1 VAIKFKS
8 NRKAIGGEAA
18 YKTGP
23 LQFLCLSTTHTAS
36 RETVSRECTCGG
48 GFKTRLGA
56 HGDPKTIQKQ
66 VPQSRSHLQL
76 MKTSGDQVHESR
88 FVWKDT
94 DTTKTRGTIASS
106 NRRAEGRTQKRERKR
121 RQNICFG
128 RHKEQDRV
136 QILIYGVNALLVERL
151 SGLIDAQA
159 PGLQIH

>member
-1 VAIKFKS
+1 MAIKFKS

-36 RETVSRECTCGG
+36 RESSCGG
-48 GFKTRLGA
+48 GFKTRLRA

-76 MKTSGDQVHESR
+76 VKTSGDQVHESR
-88 FVWKDT
+88 FVRKDT
-94 DTTKTRGTIASS
+94 DTTTTRGTIASS

-121 RQNICFG
+121 RQNNFFG
-128 RHKEQDRV
+128 RHKEHDRV

-151 SGLIDAQA
+151 SGLIYARA